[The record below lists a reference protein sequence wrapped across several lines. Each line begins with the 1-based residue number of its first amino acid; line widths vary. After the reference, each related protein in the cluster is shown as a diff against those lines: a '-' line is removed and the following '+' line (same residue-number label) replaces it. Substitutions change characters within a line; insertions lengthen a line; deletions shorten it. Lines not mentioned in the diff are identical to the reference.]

1 MLKKKISILDY
12 CVGNQSS
19 IKASLLR
26 LGCANV
32 IITKNKKILENSELL
47 ILPGV
52 GNFEEA
58 ITNLKKDDLIKFL
71 KKLIKEGL
79 PTLGICLG
87 LQILFSKSEEA
98 FAFKGLN
105 LVKGNIFKLNKKNIG
120 WYQIKTNKKNNLFS
134 FLNNQFFYFNNSYA
148 LEASNQYTH
157 STSSNYEKIP
167 AIIKKKNIIGVQFH
181 PEKSQFSGDYFLKK
195 ILINNYFYK

>member
-1 MLKKKISILDY
+1 MKKKIVILDY
-12 CVGNQSS
+12 KVGNFTSLKNS
-19 IKASLLR
+19 IEQ
-26 LGCANV
+26 LGYNV
-32 IITKNKKILENSELL
+32 VISNNKIILKNSDYL

-58 ITNLKKDDLIKFL
+58 ITNLKKDNLTIFL

-98 FAFKGLN
+98 FASKGLN
-105 LVKGNIFKLNKKNIG
+105 LIKGNILKLNKKNIG
-120 WYQIKTNKKNNLFS
+120 WYQIKTKKKNSLFS

-148 LEASNQYTH
+148 LEESNIYTH
-157 STSSNYEKIP
+157 SYSLNYEKIP
-167 AIIKKKNIIGVQFH
+167 VIIKKKNIIGVQFH
-181 PEKSQFSGDYFLKK
+181 PEKSQFFGNYFLKK
-195 ILINNYFYK
+195 ILTNDYFYK

>member
-12 CVGNQSS
+12 GLGNQSS

-26 LGCANV
+26 LGYPNV
-32 IITKNKKILENSELL
+32 IITKSKKILENSELL

-52 GNFEEA
+52 GNFEKA
-58 ITNLKKDDLIKFL
+58 ITNLKKNDLIKFL

-98 FAFKGLN
+98 FASKGLN
-105 LVKGNIFKLNKKNIG
+105 LIKGNIFKLNKKNIG
-120 WYQIKTNKKNNLFS
+120 WHQIKTKKKNSLFS
-134 FLNNQFFYFNNSYA
+134 FLNNKFFYFNNSYA
-148 LEASNQYTH
+148 LEASSKYIH
-157 STSSNYEKIP
+157 SISLNYEKIP
-167 AIIKKKNIIGVQFH
+167 VIIKSKNIIGVQFH
-181 PEKSQFSGDYFLKK
+181 PEKSQFSGDFFLKK
-195 ILINNYFYK
+195 ILTNNYFYK

>member
-1 MLKKKISILDY
+1 MKKKIVILDY
-12 CVGNQSS
+12 KVGNFTSLKNS
-19 IKASLLR
+19 IEQ
-26 LGCANV
+26 LGYNV
-32 IITKNKKILENSELL
+32 VISNNKIILKNSDFL

-58 ITNLKKDDLIKFL
+58 ITNLKKNNLIIFL

-98 FAFKGLN
+98 FASKGLN
-105 LVKGNIFKLNKKNIG
+105 LIKGNILKLNKKNIG
-120 WYQIKTNKKNNLFS
+120 WYQIKTKKKNSLFS

-148 LEASNQYTH
+148 LEESNKYTH
-157 STSSNYEKIP
+157 SYSLNYEKIP
-167 AIIKKKNIIGVQFH
+167 VIIKKKNIIGVQFH
-181 PEKSQFSGDYFLKK
+181 PEKSQFFGNYFLKK
-195 ILINNYFYK
+195 ILTNDYFYK

>member
-12 CVGNQSS
+12 GLGNQSS
-19 IKASLLR
+19 IKASLQR
-26 LGCANV
+26 LGYPNV

-52 GNFEEA
+52 GNFEKA

-98 FAFKGLN
+98 FASKGLN
-105 LVKGNIFKLNKKNIG
+105 LIKGNILKLNKKNIG
-120 WYQIKTNKKNNLFS
+120 WHQIKTKKKNSLFS

-148 LEASNQYTH
+148 LEASNKYTH
-157 STSSNYEKIP
+157 STSFNYEKIP
-167 AIIKKKNIIGVQFH
+167 VIIKSKNVIGVQFH
-181 PEKSQFSGDYFLKK
+181 PEKSQFSGDFFLKK
-195 ILINNYFYK
+195 ILTNNYFYK

>member
-12 CVGNQSS
+12 GLGNQSS

-26 LGCANV
+26 LGYPNV
-32 IITKNKKILENSELL
+32 IITKSKKILENSELL

-52 GNFEEA
+52 GNFEKA
-58 ITNLKKDDLIKFL
+58 ITNLKKNDLIKFL

-98 FAFKGLN
+98 FASKGLN
-105 LVKGNIFKLNKKNIG
+105 LIKGNIFKLNKKNIG
-120 WYQIKTNKKNNLFS
+120 WHQIKT
-134 FLNNQFFYFNNSYA
+134 
-148 LEASNQYTH
+148 
-157 STSSNYEKIP
+157 
-167 AIIKKKNIIGVQFH
+167 KKK
-181 PEKSQFSGDYFLKK
+181 K
-195 ILINNYFYK
+195 

>member
-12 CVGNQSS
+12 GVGNQSS

-87 LQILFSKSEEA
+87 LQVLFSKSEEA
-98 FAFKGLN
+98 FASKGLN
-105 LVKGNIFKLNKKNIG
+105 LIKGNIFKLNKKNIG
-120 WYQIKTNKKNNLFS
+120 WHQIKTKKKNSLFS
-134 FLNNQFFYFNNSYA
+134 FLNNKFFYFNNSYA
-148 LEASNQYTH
+148 LEASNKYIH
-157 STSSNYEKIP
+157 SISLNYEKIP
-167 AIIKKKNIIGVQFH
+167 VIIKSKNIIGVQFH
-181 PEKSQFSGDYFLKK
+181 PEKSQFSGDFFLKK
-195 ILINNYFYK
+195 ILTNNYFYK